1 MPLSKRATS
10 IELAESDPLQDFST
24 DYEKFLDGFCE
35 FSSKLSLEVFGLI
48 LFGIM
53 MSIGSQYMDREKQP
67 PPVDFPTQQTP
78 LPSEDEEAEKE
89 RAIEAE
95 Q

>member
-1 MPLSKRATS
+1 
-10 IELAESDPLQDFST
+10 
-24 DYEKFLDGFCE
+24 
-35 FSSKLSLEVFGLI
+35 
-48 LFGIM
+48 
-53 MSIGSQYMDREKQP
+53 MDREKQP